1 MDTSKAEVGR
11 LRQALNGSKE
21 EAEDIQKQI
30 DAIHRVWV
38 IRLRLQLS
46 KTATLT
52 IRTVSDAVGVPYQT
66 LYRKLGL
73 WADRSLSRR
82 LETDEA
88 ERIVSAVGLPSLD
101 RCATVDAGTVVR
113 LVGSAGVEITRDELA
128 EAIGAHAVDLLFNG
142 GIVEVNEAGHVV
154 PGRKQG

>member
-21 EAEDIQKQI
+21 EAEDIQQQI
-30 DAIHRVWV
+30 DAICRVWV
-38 IRLRLQLS
+38 IRLRLYLS
-46 KTATLT
+46 RTATLT

-88 ERIVSAVGLPSLD
+88 DRIVAAVGLPSLD

-128 EAIGAHAVDLLFNG
+128 EAIGADAAAALFEG
-142 GIVEVNEAGHVV
+142 GHITINERGHVA
-154 PGRKQG
+154 PGRKG